1 MIIKTKEQK
10 TGKSFNGK
18 KIYVSEVQSTLNGKT
33 LISFKAKLENGIY
46 FGHFSSVDK
55 AIKFFKTP

>member
-46 FGHFSSVDK
+46 FGPF
-55 AIKFFKTP
+55 